1 MINTMF
7 VHPPSLDLTPTSY
20 FTATLKAHQWI
31 KKDLGGVLGPPNLH
45 KRTGLDMR
53 RFLAWTENGPAWT
66 RLGWCLDSAWTAR
79 GNILLSSW
87 WPVWWAIFQR
97 SSHPLKAFTQKK
109 PWRNLYQGK
118 KKKVG
123 SPRQWLC
130 GCGVANPDLDLSLP
144 DSGRLRSQ
152 VRIAPVHIVLY
163 ACRWAPRLKPAR

>member
-1 MINTMF
+1 
-7 VHPPSLDLTPTSY
+7 
-20 FTATLKAHQWI
+20 
-31 KKDLGGVLGPPNLH
+31 
-45 KRTGLDMR
+45 MR
-53 RFLAWTENGPAWT
+53 HFLAWTENGPAWT

-152 VRIAPVHIVLY
+152 VRICQRGATQ
-163 ACRWAPRLKPAR
+163 RLASNEIWQCHSMNQATCVWPIQSHTPS